1 MLPFWESL
9 GGEAGPSFP
18 LYEEEQLHLCRKKRG
33 GGEHREPQPHSLKK
47 ERNPDFKTLGLI
59 SLCRGNFRNCPPLC
73 HRREPFEATPSASLP
88 ADYSGKEDIDMT
100 L

>member
-1 MLPFWESL
+1 MERP
-9 GGEAGPSFP
+9 GPLFLFMKKSSFISA
-18 LYEEEQLHLCRKKRG
+18 ERRG

-59 SLCRGNFRNCPPLC
+59 SLCKGNFRNCPPLC

>member
-1 MLPFWESL
+1 MERPGSQRSPLVLFMKKSSFISAERREE
-9 GGEAGPSFP
+9 GGA
-18 LYEEEQLHLCRKKRG
+18 QRAAA
-33 GGEHREPQPHSLKK
+33 HSLKK

-59 SLCRGNFRNCPPLC
+59 SLSKDNFRNCPPLC

-88 ADYSGKEDIDMT
+88 ADYSGREGIDMT